1 MPVGSLLLRFG
12 GLAFGIALPMPADA
26 VGRFFRDGLSRLLL
40 HLLGLLFILGCIDT
54 VRRENIAVLVRL
66 LQHLFDDRKHVFET
80 LRRYSVEGE
89 PLGVHTL
96 PEEIGEE
103 VVQYVAMT
111 VEAQKILRVFRSG
124 GFHVRRAVALQTRDD
139 ADFARLLVPD
149 DQNVL
154 FFFLSFHN

>member
-1 MPVGSLLLRFG
+1 
-12 GLAFGIALPMPADA
+12 MPAGT
-26 VGRFFRDGLSRLLL
+26 VGRFLRDASSRLLLRLLL
-40 HLLGLLFILGCIDT
+40 HLLGLLFILGRIDT

-66 LQHLFDDRKHVFET
+66 LQHLFHNRKHVFET

-111 VEAQKILRVFRSG
+111 VEAQEILRVFRFG

-154 FFFLSFHN
+154 FFFLLFHN

>member
-1 MPVGSLLLRFG
+1 
-12 GLAFGIALPMPADA
+12 MPADA
-26 VGRFFRDGLSRLLL
+26 VGRFLRDASSRLLP
-40 HLLGLLFILGCIDT
+40 HLLGLLFILGRIDT

-66 LQHLFDDRKHVFET
+66 LQHLFHNRKHVFDAFC
-80 LRRYSVEGE
+80 RYTVEGE

-111 VEAQKILRVFRSG
+111 VEAQEVLRVFRFG
-124 GFHVRRAVALQTRDD
+124 GLHVRRAVALQTRDD
-139 ADFARLLVPD
+139 ADFTRLLVPD

-154 FFFLSFHN
+154 FFFLLFHN